1 MRKKKAVI
9 NKFALEDVLEA
20 MPGKK
25 WYKEPPLKKGGK
37 YRLATFFKQKYN

>member
-1 MRKKKAVI
+1 MRKKKEAI

-25 WYKEPPLKKGGK
+25 WYKEDSPFLRGGED
-37 YRLATFFKQKYN
+37 TD